1 LYTATQCAIIAVQSQ
16 SRREVLPIDKTNPEY
31 FPAYRLVAA
40 FADGQRLIFDGFT
53 YEQAHEAMEAAQDAH
68 GDITWFDGVTDEHYE
83 NGRFYAAIPPPPH
96 SPFPIIDPTGDPG
109 FEQQSLL

>member
-1 LYTATQCAIIAVQSQ
+1 MYTATQCAIIAVQSQ

-40 FADGQRLIFDGFT
+40 FA
-53 YEQAHEAMEAAQDAH
+53 EDAH
-68 GDITWFDGVTDEHYE
+68 GDITWFDGVTDQYYE

-96 SPFPIIDPTGDPG
+96 SPFPIIDPTGDPD